1 MLNNP
6 SASFDSMRVLNAG
19 VATEQG
25 DERVEFMADLGKRRS
40 LVSRET
46 VKQDQGRCAWTT
58 EGA

>member
-6 SASFDSMRVLNAG
+6 SASFDSMRVLNAR

-25 DERVEFMADLGKRRS
+25 DERVGFMADLGKRRS